1 VKSVLICIKL
11 QTLFYNWVPRIF
23 FNTKMKL
30 VCIPAYN
37 AEKNIGKVVKKSLE
51 YVDEVIVC
59 DDGST
64 DNTAKIASESGA
76 RVLSH
81 KKNQGYGAALITMF
95 DHARKE
101 DTDVMITLD
110 ADGQPDPQEIPLF
123 LKALDENK
131 VDVVIGSRFL
141 NNKTKPPSYRQT
153 GIKGITSAVKL
164 GNKLKITDA
173 QSGYRAY
180 SKNAIK
186 KIHPTETGMA
196 ASTEIMHK
204 ISNNELSVCEV
215 PITVSYE
222 GETSKQN
229 AVSQGTSV
237 LANTLKFIS
246 VKHPMYFYGIPGI
259 VSLFFGIIIGYNFI
273 EAYLVNR
280 ELFLGS
286 LFGSLV
292 LILIGVVLV
301 ATSVI
306 LFSMTTLWREQK

>member
-1 VKSVLICIKL
+1 
-11 QTLFYNWVPRIF
+11 
-23 FNTKMKL
+23 MKL

-37 AEKNIGKVVKKSLE
+37 AEKKIGNVVKKSLE

-64 DNTAKIASESGA
+64 DNTAKIATKSGA

-81 KKNQGYGAALITMF
+81 KKNLGYGAALITMF

-110 ADGQPDPQEIPLF
+110 ADGQHDPQEIPLF

-153 GIKGITSAVKL
+153 GIKVITSAVKL

-196 ASTEIMHK
+196 ASTEIIHK

-259 VSLFFGIIIGYNFI
+259 VSLFFGIIIGYIFL

>member
-1 VKSVLICIKL
+1 
-11 QTLFYNWVPRIF
+11 
-23 FNTKMKL
+23 MKI
-30 VCIPAYN
+30 VCIPAFN
-37 AEKNIGKVVKKSLE
+37 AEKKIGDVVKKSLE

-64 DNTAKIASESGA
+64 DNTAQIASKSGA

-95 DHARKE
+95 DQARKN

-110 ADGQPDPQEIPLF
+110 GDGQHDPKEIPLF

-153 GIKGITSAVKL
+153 GIKVITSTVKL

-180 SKNAIK
+180 SKKAIER
-186 KIHPTETGMA
+186 IHPTETGMA
-196 ASTEIMHK
+196 ASTEILHK
-204 ISNNELSVCEV
+204 ISNNDLSVCEV

-222 GETSKQN
+222 GETSKHN
-229 AVSQGTSV
+229 AISHGTSV

-246 VKHPMYFYGIPGI
+246 VKHPIQFYGLPGI
-259 VSLFFGIIIGYNFI
+259 VIFISGILLGYSFLEN
-273 EAYLVNR
+273 YLVFR

-292 LILIGVVLV
+292 LILIGVVLI

-306 LFSMTTLWREQK
+306 LFSMTALWKEQK

>member
-1 VKSVLICIKL
+1 
-11 QTLFYNWVPRIF
+11 
-23 FNTKMKL
+23 MKI
-30 VCIPAYN
+30 VCIPAFN
-37 AEKNIGKVVKKSLE
+37 AEKKIGDVVKKSLE

-64 DNTAKIASESGA
+64 DNTAQIASKSGA

-95 DHARKE
+95 DQARKN

-110 ADGQPDPQEIPLF
+110 GDGQHDPKEIPLF
-123 LKALDENK
+123 LKALDENN

-153 GIKGITSAVKL
+153 GIKVITSTVKL

-180 SKNAIK
+180 SKKAIER
-186 KIHPTETGMA
+186 IHPTETGMA
-196 ASTEIMHK
+196 ASTEILHK
-204 ISNNELSVCEV
+204 ISNNDLSVCEV

-222 GETSKQN
+222 GETSKHN
-229 AVSQGTSV
+229 AISHGTSV

-246 VKHPMYFYGIPGI
+246 VKHPIQFYGLPGI
-259 VSLFFGIIIGYNFI
+259 AIFISGILLGYSFLEN
-273 EAYLVNR
+273 YLVFR

-292 LILIGVVLV
+292 LILIGVVLI

-306 LFSMTTLWREQK
+306 LFSMTALWKEQK

>member
-1 VKSVLICIKL
+1 
-11 QTLFYNWVPRIF
+11 
-23 FNTKMKL
+23 MKI
-30 VCIPAYN
+30 VCIPAFN
-37 AEKNIGKVVKKSLE
+37 AEKKIGDVVKKSLE

-95 DHARKE
+95 DHARKG

-110 ADGQPDPQEIPLF
+110 GDGQHDPKEIPLF

-141 NNKTKPPSYRQT
+141 NNKTKPPLYRQT
-153 GIKGITSAVKL
+153 GIKVITSAVKL

-180 SKNAIK
+180 SKKAIEL
-186 KIHPTETGMA
+186 IHPTETGMA
-196 ASTEIMHK
+196 ASTEILHK

-222 GETSKQN
+222 GETSKHN
-229 AVSQGTSV
+229 AVSHGTSV

-246 VKHPMYFYGIPGI
+246 VKHPILFYGLPGI
-259 VSLFFGIIIGYNFI
+259 TIFISGIILGYSFLEN
-273 EAYLVNR
+273 YLVHR
-280 ELFLGS
+280 DLFLGS

-292 LILIGVVLV
+292 LILIGVVFI

-306 LFSMTTLWREQK
+306 LFSMTALWKEQK

>member
-1 VKSVLICIKL
+1 
-11 QTLFYNWVPRIF
+11 
-23 FNTKMKL
+23 MKL

-37 AEKNIGKVVKKSLE
+37 AEKAIGKVVKKSLE

-76 RVLSH
+76 HVLSH
-81 KKNQGYGAALITMF
+81 QKNRGYGAALITMF

-101 DTDVMITLD
+101 NADVMITLD
-110 ADGQPDPQEIPLF
+110 GDGQHDPKEIPQF
-123 LKALDENK
+123 LKAMDENN

-153 GIKGITSAVKL
+153 GIKVITSAVKL

-180 SKNAIK
+180 SQKAIK
-186 KIHPTETGMA
+186 DIHPTETGMA
-196 ASTEIMHK
+196 ASTEILHK

-215 PITVSYE
+215 PITVSYN
-222 GETSKQN
+222 GDTSKHN
-229 AVSQGTSV
+229 PISHGTSV
-237 LANTLKFIS
+237 LGNTLKFIS

-259 VSLFFGIIIGYNFI
+259 VSLFLGIIIGFNFL

-306 LFSMTTLWREQK
+306 LFSMTALWKEQK

>member
-1 VKSVLICIKL
+1 
-11 QTLFYNWVPRIF
+11 
-23 FNTKMKL
+23 MKI

-37 AEKNIGKVVKKSLE
+37 AEKKIGDVVKKSLE

-76 RVLSH
+76 IVLNH

-95 DHARKE
+95 EHARKE

-110 ADGQPDPQEIPLF
+110 GDGQHDPEEIPLF
-123 LKALDENK
+123 LKSLEEKN

-141 NNKTKPPSYRQT
+141 NNKKTPPAYRKA
-153 GIKGITSAVKL
+153 GIKIITSAVKI

-180 SKNAIK
+180 SKKAIEE
-186 KIHPTETGMA
+186 IHLTETGMA
-196 ASTEIMHK
+196 ASTEILHK
-204 ISNNELSVCEV
+204 ISNKGLTILEV
-215 PITVSYE
+215 PINISYE
-222 GETSKQN
+222 GKTSKHN
-229 AVSQGTSV
+229 SLSHGISV
-237 LANTLKFIS
+237 LGNTLKFIS
-246 VKHPMYFYGIPGI
+246 VKHPLVFYGIPGI
-259 VSLFFGIIIGYNFI
+259 ALLISGIILGYNFLD
-273 EAYLVNR
+273 AYLVHKV
-280 ELFLGS
+280 LFLGS

-292 LILIGVVLV
+292 LILIGVVLI

-306 LFSMTTLWREQK
+306 LYSMSNLWREQK

>member
-1 VKSVLICIKL
+1 
-11 QTLFYNWVPRIF
+11 
-23 FNTKMKL
+23 MKIA
-30 VCIPAYN
+30 CIPAFN
-37 AEKNIGKVVKKSLE
+37 AEQKIGEIVKKSLE

-64 DNTAKIASESGA
+64 DNTAKIASEGGA

-95 DHARKE
+95 DQARN
-101 DTDVMITLD
+101 DDVDVMITLD
-110 ADGQPDPQEIPLF
+110 GDGQHDPKEIPSF

-141 NNKTKPPSYRQT
+141 NNNTKPPSYRQT
-153 GIKGITSAVKL
+153 GIKVITSAVKL

-180 SKNAIK
+180 SKKAIK
-186 KIHPTETGMA
+186 NIHPTETGMA
-196 ASTEIMHK
+196 ASTEILHK
-204 ISNNELSVCEV
+204 ISNNNLSVCEV

-222 GETSKQN
+222 GDTSKHN
-229 AVSQGTSV
+229 AVSHGTSV
-237 LANTLKFIS
+237 LGNTLKFIS
-246 VKHPMYFYGIPGI
+246 VKHPILFYGLPGI
-259 VSLFFGIIIGYNFI
+259 SMLISGIIVGYSFLEN
-273 EAYLVNR
+273 YLLHR

-292 LILIGVVLV
+292 LILIGIVLI

-306 LFSMTTLWREQK
+306 LFSMTTLWKEQK

>member
-1 VKSVLICIKL
+1 
-11 QTLFYNWVPRIF
+11 
-23 FNTKMKL
+23 MKL

-37 AEKNIGKVVKKSLE
+37 AEKAIGKVVKKSLE

-76 RVLSH
+76 HVLSH
-81 KKNQGYGAALITMF
+81 QKNRGYGAALITMF

-101 DTDVMITLD
+101 NADVMITLD
-110 ADGQPDPQEIPLF
+110 GDGQHDPKEIPQF
-123 LKALDENK
+123 LN
-131 VDVVIGSRFL
+131 IGSRFL

-153 GIKGITSAVKL
+153 GIKVITSAVKL

-180 SKNAIK
+180 SQKAIK
-186 KIHPTETGMA
+186 DIHPTETGMA
-196 ASTEIMHK
+196 ASTEILHK

-215 PITVSYE
+215 PITVSYN
-222 GETSKQN
+222 GDTSKHN
-229 AVSQGTSV
+229 PISHGTSV
-237 LANTLKFIS
+237 LGNTLKFIS

-259 VSLFFGIIIGYNFI
+259 VSLFLGIIIGFNFL

-306 LFSMTTLWREQK
+306 LFSMTALWKEQK

>member
-1 VKSVLICIKL
+1 
-11 QTLFYNWVPRIF
+11 
-23 FNTKMKL
+23 MKI
-30 VCIPAYN
+30 VCIPAFN
-37 AEKNIGKVVKKSLE
+37 AEKKIGDIVKKSLQ
-51 YVDEVIVC
+51 YVDEVIIC

-64 DNTAKIASESGA
+64 DNTAKIASKSGA

-81 KKNQGYGAALITMF
+81 KKNRGYGAALVTMF

-110 ADGQPDPQEIPLF
+110 GDGQHDPEEIPLF

-141 NNKTKPPSYRQT
+141 NNKTKQPSYRQT
-153 GIKGITSAVKL
+153 GIKVITSAVKL

-180 SKNAIK
+180 SKKAIER
-186 KIHPTETGMA
+186 IHPTETGMA
-196 ASTEIMHK
+196 ASTEILHK
-204 ISNNELSVCEV
+204 ISNNELSLCEV

-222 GETSKQN
+222 GETSKHN
-229 AVSQGTSV
+229 AVSHGTSV

-246 VKHPMYFYGIPGI
+246 VKHPILFYGVPGI
-259 VSLFFGIIIGYNFI
+259 AIFISGIILGYSFL
-273 EAYLVNR
+273 EKYLLHKD
-280 ELFLGS
+280 LFLGS

-292 LILIGVVLV
+292 LILIGVVLI

-306 LFSMTTLWREQK
+306 LFSMTALWREQK

>member
-1 VKSVLICIKL
+1 
-11 QTLFYNWVPRIF
+11 
-23 FNTKMKL
+23 MKL

-37 AEKNIGKVVKKSLE
+37 AEKKIGNVVKKSLE

-64 DNTAKIASESGA
+64 DNTEKIASESGA
-76 RVLSH
+76 HVLSH

-110 ADGQPDPQEIPLF
+110 ADGQHDPQEIPQF

-153 GIKGITSAVKL
+153 GIKVITSAVKL

-259 VSLFFGIIIGYNFI
+259 VSLFFGIIIGYNFL
-273 EAYLVNR
+273 EAYLVDR

>member
-1 VKSVLICIKL
+1 
-11 QTLFYNWVPRIF
+11 
-23 FNTKMKL
+23 MKL

-37 AEKNIGKVVKKSLE
+37 AEKKIGNVVKKSLE

-64 DNTAKIASESGA
+64 DNTAKIASQSGA
-76 RVLSH
+76 LVISH

-110 ADGQPDPQEIPLF
+110 ADGQHDPQEIPQF
-123 LKALDENK
+123 LKALDENN

-153 GIKGITSAVKL
+153 GIKVITSAVKL

-259 VSLFFGIIIGYNFI
+259 VSLFFGIIIGYNFL
-273 EAYLVNR
+273 EAYLVDR